1 MAKKKE
7 KTQVINNIGN
17 VNFEIDYDKLADA
30 IIAAQERAAE
40 KRNEQSRLEIAERFQ
55 IKDFS
60 NEKNKAKRG
69 IKSFCNHMAVAKNV
83 LFAKEKDAAD
93 LATLEVLTGYIT
105 SGAFALLE
113 RLLYL
118 VALAAGLMLIPPI
131 SNFTVWYHYVISVVV
146 VVAAFLWAR
155 MFRLAKFQ
163 CRNSK
168 NSNFIVAI
176 LGLFISFVALVVSIA
191 T

>member
-1 MAKKKE
+1 MAKKKD
-7 KTQVINNIGN
+7 KPQVINNIQELN
-17 VNFEIDYDKLADA
+17 LEIDYDKLADA
-30 IIAAQERAAE
+30 MVKAQERAIE
-40 KRNEQSRLEIAERFQ
+40 KKNEENQADIGERFQ

-60 NEKNKAKRG
+60 NEKNKMKRG
-69 IKSFCNHMAVAKNV
+69 MKSFCNYMAVAKNV

-113 RLLYL
+113 CLLYL
-118 VALAAGLMLIPPI
+118 VALAAGFMLIPPI
-131 SNFTVWYHYVISVVV
+131 SNFTVWYHYIISAVVM
-146 VVAAFLWAR
+146 VAAFLWAR

-168 NSNFIVAI
+168 DSNFIVAI